1 MSLIRICVFV
11 TIVVQFAAALMSAAA
26 QTSEVDYQRLDERL
40 TRLADEPAIVGLAVA
55 VIEDGEITFAEGY
68 GVTRLGGD
76 AVSKHTVFRWASL
89 SKGVASTAIGK
100 MAADGELALSDTIS
114 KFKTSLRLPMGGE
127 KVGTLEDLL
136 AHKIGIVPNAYDT
149 RLEDGGDPS
158 EIRKALG
165 KLKRTCP
172 VGDCHTYQNVAF
184 DTISEVVASVRG
196 ISFEE
201 VVSAELFEP
210 LGMRDASFGL
220 DSLRQSFSW
229 AEPHRKLRSQ
239 ARPVRR
245 TVNQSYYRVPAAG
258 GVNGSI
264 LDLARFAQAQ
274 MGGQPEVLSDDT
286 LTELHTPRIYTRREQ
301 SSMSRRYGGHLRD
314 ARYALGWRVY
324 KYGAPGYR
332 VVGHR
337 GAVDGY
343 RSLILFDPE
352 RNSGVVALWNSNA
365 RTPVGVQFEVMDM
378 IYGLEAKDWMRID
391 TDRG

>member
-11 TIVVQFAAALMSAAA
+11 TVVVSMVMSAMTAIA
-26 QTSEVDYQRLDERL
+26 QTGEVDYQRLDERL
-40 TRLADEPAIVGLAVA
+40 TRLADDPAIVGLAVA

-68 GVTRLGGD
+68 GVTKLGGD
-76 AVSKHTVFRWASL
+76 AVSEDTVFRWASL

-100 MAADGELALSDTIS
+100 MVAGGELALSDTIS
-114 KFKTSLRLPMGGE
+114 KFQTSLRLPMGGE

-184 DTISEVVASVRG
+184 DTISEVVAAVRG
-196 ISFEE
+196 ITFEE
-201 VVSAELFEP
+201 VVAAELFEP

-220 DSLRQSFSW
+220 DALRQSFSW

-264 LDLARFAQAQ
+264 MDLARFALAQ
-274 MGGQPEVLSDDT
+274 MGSQPDVLSDDT

-324 KYGAPGYR
+324 KYGVPGYR

-352 RNSGVVALWNSNA
+352 RKSGVVALWNSNA
-365 RTPVGVQFEVMDM
+365 RTPVGLQFEVMDM
-378 IYGLEAKDWMRID
+378 IYGLETKDWMQLD
-391 TDRG
+391 

>member
-11 TIVVQFAAALMSAAA
+11 TVVVQFLAALMSAAA
-26 QTSEVDYQRLDERL
+26 QTGEVDYQRLDERL

-68 GVTRLGGD
+68 GVTKFGGEPVTD
-76 AVSKHTVFRWASL
+76 ETVFRWASL

-201 VVSAELFEP
+201 VVSIELFEP

-220 DSLRQSFSW
+220 DALRQSFSW

-274 MGGQPEVLSDDT
+274 MGGQPDVLSDDT

-343 RSLILFDPE
+343 RSLILFDPA

-378 IYGLEAKDWMRID
+378 IYGLEAKDWMQID
-391 TDRG
+391 TNRG